1 MSPKLTKLDFAAT
14 ELFVYL
20 AFNRS
25 NVVEMMGVVLNVR
38 QNRHRRVTC
47 ARVNVIKPTAT
58 AKRQVR
64 GDKSFR
70 IRQLM
75 QHFRNVSCANYSA
88 MHRDIGFPVW
98 FLI

>member
-38 QNRHRRVTC
+38 QNRHRGVMRKADREKTSS
-47 ARVNVIKPTAT
+47 R
-58 AKRQVR
+58 RQILPDSAV
-64 GDKSFR
+64 DAAFSQC
-70 IRQLM
+70 QL
-75 QHFRNVSCANYSA
+75 RKLLGNA
-88 MHRDIGFPVW
+88 
-98 FLI
+98 